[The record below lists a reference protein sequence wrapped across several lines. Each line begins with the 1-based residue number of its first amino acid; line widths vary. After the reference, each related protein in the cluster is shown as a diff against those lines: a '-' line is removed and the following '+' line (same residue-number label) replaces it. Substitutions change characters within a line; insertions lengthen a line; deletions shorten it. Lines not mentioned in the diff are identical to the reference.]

1 MSRHRGHRA
10 EPGQPRGD
18 RLQHRQAVPARRAGR
33 DQRPGR
39 PASDTSGSS
48 RASSPRM
55 TAARPA
61 NRDRHACAVDAGTSR
76 RPPPGA
82 AAHGRATARPAAAAC
97 AASISTVMITA
108 APYLRRDHR
117 SAGSSTCVRPQPRH
131 RDLRG
136 QNSSQPEPIATSR
149 RRACPHRASRPPQ
162 YGHRSKP
169 AVSRDSTL
177 SAEPR
182 TVTIRCH
189 LRHHRAALP
198 EVLSKITG
206 RAAATTYMA
215 TVTPSTT
222 PRIANPPDYTRSAPS
237 TTPGTRATATLNG
250 A

>member
-1 MSRHRGHRA
+1 MRRRRRDQPPPAAWRRRPRPRHRT
-10 EPGQPRGD
+10 PRRS
-18 RLQHRQAVPARRAGR
+18 RLR
-33 DQRPGR
+33 
-39 PASDTSGSS
+39 
-48 RASSPRM
+48 
-55 TAARPA
+55 
-61 NRDRHACAVDAGTSR
+61 
-76 RPPPGA
+76 
-82 AAHGRATARPAAAAC
+82 
-97 AASISTVMITA
+97 ASISTVMITA
-108 APYLRRDHR
+108 APDLRRDHR

-149 RRACPHRASRPPQ
+149 RRACLHRASRPPRH
-162 YGHRSKP
+162 GHRSKP

-237 TTPGTRATATLNG
+237 TTPGNRPTATLERRVKMCADG
-250 A
+250 TGSAVPSTSTGMLPDQHG

>member
-1 MSRHRGHRA
+1 
-10 EPGQPRGD
+10 
-18 RLQHRQAVPARRAGR
+18 
-33 DQRPGR
+33 
-39 PASDTSGSS
+39 
-48 RASSPRM
+48 M

-136 QNSSQPEPIATSR
+136 QTSSQPEPIATSR

-162 YGHRSKP
+162 HGHRSKP

-189 LRHHRAALP
+189 LRHHRAAPP